1 VMEIIHFND
10 QGIKTVKLLK
20 PLPDDTEQ

>member
-1 VMEIIHFND
+1 MEIIHFDD

-20 PLPDDTEQ
+20 PLPDDSEQ